1 MSLGCQ
7 VTLYNCLDQ
16 FNKVIKHLNTF
27 IHGYLPFY
35 HRCNEGGTGNSSNF
49 LHLHE
54 LIIREWDWAN
64 HCATALTNYFL
75 ITLYFTFKTS
85 LHLFWV
91 SRVANLVSAVC
102 YSTELHENNC
112 IQHRPIKQ
120 ELHPQ
125 SSVFM
130 TFWYMMHEWFMRWL
144 TGLYLVGLVF
154 CAHSE
159 LVLDPAESVPRSS
172 LLHYWPGSAPSE
184 THTCTY

>member
-1 MSLGCQ
+1 M
-7 VTLYNCLDQ
+7 
-16 FNKVIKHLNTF
+16 I
-27 IHGYLPFY
+27 IH
-35 HRCNEGGTGNSSNF
+35 
-49 LHLHE
+49 
-54 LIIREWDWAN
+54 EWDWAN
-64 HCATALTNYFL
+64 HYTIALTNYFL

-91 SRVANLVSAVC
+91 SRFASLVSEVC
-102 YSTELHENNC
+102 YSMQLQENNY

-120 ELHPQ
+120 KLHPQ
-125 SSVFM
+125 SVVFM

-144 TGLYLVGLVF
+144 TGLYLVDSVS

-184 THTCTY
+184 TDTCMY